1 MKRRWWL
8 GVALAATLAIGA
20 CGGDDDDGDDG
31 GGDAADTPTTSTT
44 DGTKPAGDGD
54 GDGDGKA
61 TATPGDEASPTASG
75 GDLGDVFADASKLTY
90 LVKYEMEYEADGTTQ
105 KGMMAY
111 AQKPPKVLTRISMG
125 ESLGADEMIF
135 IEDGTNSFMCT
146 KSGAI
151 GQCMKSA
158 GTNGLGET
166 FAVMDMKKLTERV
179 KNDKNIKEVSGQKIA
194 GRDSRCFEGKLEA
207 TDNKDA
213 VFCVDKKD
221 GIVTLVESEGLKMRA
236 TEIATRV
243 DDKEFEPPFPVVG

>member
-20 CGGDDDDGDDG
+20 CGGDDDDDGDDD

-44 DGTKPAGDGD
+44 DSTKPA

-61 TATPGDEASPTASG
+61 TATPGGKASPTASG
-75 GDLGDVFADASKLTY
+75 GDLSDVFADASKLTY

-105 KGMMAY
+105 KGTMAY

-125 ESLGADEMIF
+125 ESLGVGEMIF

-151 GQCMKSA
+151 GQCMKSG

-179 KNDKNIKEVSGQKIA
+179 KNDKSIKEVSGQKIA

-236 TEIATRV
+236 TEIATKV